1 MTANQVSAGRW
12 LGAAGAALVLAA
24 CGTIAVTTSRA
35 PAAPATLPHAPVS
48 HTSAAPAT
56 PSHLPAAPTASSARA
71 PAAAP
76 AAARMARVLNV
87 DDTGHLRLLNA
98 SGSIL
103 QEEGPASG
111 TFPGN
116 VKVRL
121 VVRAAVTASF
131 TIAPGAGGSISGRG
145 SATLHSTLRYSS
157 FGGSLTVEHGT
168 GRYAHAHGSG
178 RLYGVID
185 RRTDALVVQTTGQL
199 DY

>member
-1 MTANQVSAGRW
+1 MTADHVSAGRW
-12 LGAAGAALVLAA
+12 LGGAGAALALAA
-24 CGTIAVTTSRA
+24 CGAIAVTTSRA
-35 PAAPATLPHAPVS
+35 PAAPATAS
-48 HTSAAPAT
+48 RAPAT
-56 PSHLPAAPTASSARA
+56 ARA
-71 PAAAP
+71 
-76 AAARMARVLNV
+76 ARALSV
-87 DDTGHLRLLNA
+87 DDTGHLRLLHA

-111 TFPGN
+111 TFPGD

-121 VVRAAVTASF
+121 VVRATVTASF
-131 TIAPGAGGSISGRG
+131 TIEPGAGGSIGGRG

-157 FGGSLTVEHGT
+157 FGGSLIVEHGT

-185 RRTDALVVQTTGQL
+185 RRTDALTVQTTGQL